1 MHPQRVRPR
10 ASEHSSPLRARTHTQ
25 TRTHTHIPRE
35 HRPLVSLRVDRCAGG
50 VLHALRASGHA
61 PWPHRAAAASRA
73 RRRRAGA
80 PPRAHER
87 APSTPTSL
95 AWSEYGDGR
104 WSGLAARSQRHC
116 RCSRHVRV
124 MWRVCTLEPSSW
136 SLAGDPPSVRLP
148 PPQAAPRASH
158 PTLTHPSSRRE
169 SLCIGVLASCPH
181 PTPRRR
187 APEISPPRARAE
199 GRSLRAG
206 GRCLRIWSAPVR
218 DSANGRR
225 ERVPRVSHARR

>member
-1 MHPQRVRPR
+1 MTQTKRRAPESDKAQPITARPPQSHAPAARPAASIRALITPPR
-10 ASEHSSPLRARTHTQ
+10 ADTHTN
-25 TRTHTHIPRE
+25 THTHTHIPRE

-80 PPRAHER
+80 PPRARER

-116 RCSRHVRV
+116 RRSRHVRV

-136 SLAGDPPSVRLP
+136 RATRPVCASRLRR
-148 PPQAAPRASH
+148 PRPA
-158 PTLTHPSSRRE
+158 
-169 SLCIGVLASCPH
+169 H
-181 PTPRRR
+181 PTPHSLTPHRVV
-187 APEISPPRARAE
+187 S
-199 GRSLRAG
+199 RS
-206 GRCLRIWSAPVR
+206 
-218 DSANGRR
+218 
-225 ERVPRVSHARR
+225 VSEF